1 MSSAQRLILP
11 GLGRR
16 PLWYVRD
23 WLLLEQLLRH
33 PTTDHTLTDAVRT
46 LETLAWPPATA
57 ALCCCS
63 SDLWIV
69 SLGGK
74 DRR

>member
-1 MSSAQRLILP
+1 MP

-33 PTTDHTLTDAVRT
+33 PTTDHTLTDAVRA
-46 LETLAWPPATA
+46 LKAPQNNCHRCPAS
-57 ALCCCS
+57 CCS
-63 SDLWIV
+63 SDLWIECA
-69 SLGGK
+69 GGK